1 MTEAKKG
8 KYFVDGFMI
17 RHFNIYPS
25 NFDKEN
31 LYEEQKVFLIYLI
44 GVIPEIDQWKIH
56 IDYNIKLEEIKKL
69 KKIEINQTEKDL
81 AGINGKDLKQLYKEQ
96 LLLTKKRMISELNE
110 KFGIV
115 EDEKEIEKVIETKP
129 DIKDNNPAQLWEMLQ
144 GKGLVK

>member
-1 MTEAKKG
+1 LTEAKKG

-44 GVIPEIDQWKIH
+44 GVIPELDQWKIH